1 MSLRPPQ
8 LGARGP
14 AQAAAGSFPHPSPP
28 RRHHLYIHR
37 ARVPLPPRRRGG
49 RTAAAAAATVLVPR
63 VPSLTMP
70 GVLPRASA
78 GTSALERASPLSWY
92 LYFYCPGSVSLCN
105 PLGFVFGEGWVPP
118 SRSPRRMGTRRCG
131 AAARGAGWA
140 RSFAARARRW
150 HRHGSGAGRVPRCLS
165 GSLVLSPP
173 LPRCAHTRTHT
184 HARTHGGGG
193 LSAIASRTEKLCSP
207 LDAPGLQWPPL
218 PCSGPV
224 TRGPCPATAHWP
236 QPRPE
241 SPPPSPPAATGWGD
255 ARHRGLRGCGRA
267 VGEPRGGG
275 AKKGATTP
283 QLLSIYLFSLLVK
296 SWPASAQS
304 QQEAAAE

>member
-1 MSLRPPQ
+1 MSFRPPL

-14 AQAAAGSFPHPSPP
+14 VQAAAGAFPHPSPP

-37 ARVPLPPRRRGG
+37 ARVPLPPRRRAG
-49 RTAAAAAATVLVPR
+49 RPGAAATVLVPR
-63 VPSLTMP
+63 VPSPHHAKGSSP
-70 GVLPRASA
+70 GVSGHQRPRKSL
-78 GTSALERASPLSWY
+78 ALVLVSL
-92 LYFYCPGSVSLCN
+92 FFCPGSVSLCN

-150 HRHGSGAGRVPRCLS
+150 HRRESGAGRVPRCLS

-236 QPRPE
+236 QPRLE

-283 QLLSIYLFSLLVK
+283 PQLLSIYLFSLLVK